1 MCNKLRLRGTKK
13 QIKAGARCRHY
24 VIFLRHYRKRQ
35 VFLLVTSDLC
45 PQTVDTTSLICAAQH
60 MPPFN
65 TSEAIQS
72 SKLSSNVTKSPWS
85 LDDKHISDV
94 CRWRAFAYFA
104 IVVSGR
110 HLKTTRPIMTM
121 QTSSRTV
128 SLTSYD
134 TQLLIYSITK
144 YVRTASHCYAVSTE
158 LLTPVYI
165 QRMPH

>member
-24 VIFLRHYRKRQ
+24 VIFLHHYRKRQ
-35 VFLLVTSDLC
+35 VFCWWQATCVRRPSTQHRWSVQHSTCLLSTLLK
-45 PQTVDTTSLICAAQH
+45 P
-60 MPPFN
+60 
-65 TSEAIQS
+65 